1 MSESPAPRPSRPLP
15 PVAIVI
21 GVLFFF
27 GLLGLMIY
35 GVMKSGDPQRDVL
48 PSALIDKP
56 APAFALPVLH
66 DPEMIVHSDDLRGAP
81 YLLNVWGSWC
91 AACREEHPV
100 LTRFAESKRVRVI
113 GYNWKDDPNDAL
125 HWLEQLG
132 NPFMVVLSDI
142 EGRTAI
148 DWGVTAAPETF
159 LVDGSGIVRW
169 KYSGAM
175 TQRVVDEKLV
185 PALEKIE
192 KAQGHAGSPLHGAL
206 SPCAG
211 CWRCCWYCRWP
222 HWPSNRCTIRSR
234 CSSATVAR
242 NAASMTWPRSCAA
255 CNARTSRW
263 PIPTH
268 RLPRTC
274 AARCCS

>member
-1 MSESPAPRPSRPLP
+1 VSDPSPPRPARPLP

-27 GLLGLMIY
+27 GLLGLMLY

-48 PSALIDKP
+48 PSALIGRP

-66 DPEMIVHSDDLRGAP
+66 EPQMIVRSEELRGAP

-91 AACREEHPV
+91 AACRQEHPV
-100 LTRFAESKRVRVI
+100 LTRFAESKRLRVV
-113 GYNWKDDPNDAL
+113 GYNWKDERADAL

-132 NPFMVVLSDI
+132 NPFMVVLSDP

-159 LVDGSGIVRW
+159 LVDGSGVVRW

-175 TQRVVDEKLV
+175 TQQVVDSQLL
-185 PALEKIE
+185 PALAKVEQ
-192 KAQGHAGSPLHGAL
+192 AAA
-206 SPCAG
+206 AAD
-211 CWRCCWYCRWP
+211 
-222 HWPSNRCTIRSR
+222 T
-234 CSSATVAR
+234 T
-242 NAASMTWPRSCAA
+242 AASR
-255 CNARTSRW
+255 
-263 PIPTH
+263 
-268 RLPRTC
+268 
-274 AARCCS
+274 